1 VGYIIDLADIIIPG
15 GVIRVD
21 RSRLAFEHELTL
33 GHFGLPHIKG
43 EMAVVEHFEESNRKV
58 ITASI
63 IGRRIALITYSGW
76 DGLSSVVHT
85 NRNAEADE
93 STVIYAFRKR
103 YEKNP
108 AMELMISVLLH
119 KTDDTEWTPGE
130 LSPISAVKIMDVT
143 PASSPLGAEITLND
157 NQKYKIY
164 FEEIDGNR
172 RC

>member
-1 VGYIIDLADIIIPG
+1 
-15 GVIRVD
+15 VI
-21 RSRLAFEHELTL
+21 
-33 GHFGLPHIKG
+33 
-43 EMAVVEHFEESNRKV
+43 
-58 ITASI
+58 
-63 IGRRIALITYSGW
+63 
-76 DGLSSVVHT
+76 HT

-103 YEKNP
+103 TAKNP

-119 KTDDTEWTPGE
+119 KTDDTEWTPEE
-130 LSPISAVKIMDVT
+130 LSPISEIKIMDVT

-172 RC
+172 KC